1 MLKKYGYYLRQI
13 LPLMHNSWLPAALLL
28 TAVCGYMLF
37 EPLDNAVQ
45 NFFHAAFYFFN
56 LAGVLLLARANR
68 NRPLFFVIV
77 MTLAYMTVNWL
88 KYNHG
93 VIYYLTPAY
102 YNLVFFTAT
111 GLLFFYFLP
120 NRPLLS
126 ADTVNFLIIIFAAV
140 SLGESLSASEIK
152 LDFSPFINFGCGL
165 QIFDLSV
172 FWIMISVMLLHAS
185 IKDTILEVSMAFA
198 VVEIMAGFY
207 FSDRPDILSLFFAA
221 ASLTI
226 FSGIVRH
233 LFFIARKDPATGLGK
248 GRAFIAAASRLPH
261 KYGLGII
268 CIDDYK
274 HLRQAFRKS
283 GLNDIVLMISK
294 KIRALEPDAMLFRC
308 TPDEFV
314 IIFPNAEKETSFKRL
329 DEIRRQ
335 IAAAEFVLPRIKRP
349 LKITVSCSITEKKRS
364 DKVSD
369 VFIRAHRILQK
380 TYKFTQNIT
389 SQA

>member
-37 EPLDNAVQ
+37 EPFGEAAQ
-45 NFFHAAFYFFN
+45 NFFHIAFYVFN
-56 LAGVLLLARANR
+56 ITGVILLAKFNR
-68 NRPLFFVIV
+68 NRPLFFIVV
-77 MTLAYMTVNWL
+77 MTLAYMTVNYL
-88 KYNHG
+88 KYAHG

-102 YNLVFFTAT
+102 YNLIFLSAA

-126 ADTVNFLIIIFAAV
+126 SDTVNFLIIIFAAL

-152 LDFSPFINFGCGL
+152 LDFSPMINFGCGL
-165 QIFDLSV
+165 QIFGLSV
-172 FWIMISVMLLHAS
+172 FWIMISVMLLYAS
-185 IKDTILEVSMAFA
+185 FKDNILETALAFA
-198 VVEIMAGFY
+198 TVEIMTGFY
-207 FSDRPDILSLFFAA
+207 FSDRPAVLSLFFAA
-221 ASLTI
+221 AACTVFLAV
-226 FSGIVRH
+226 VRH
-233 LFFIARKDPATGLGK
+233 LFFVARKDPATGLGN
-248 GRAFIAAASRLPH
+248 GRSFIAAASKLPH
-261 KYGLGII
+261 TYGLGII

-274 HLRQAFRKS
+274 HLIQAFRKS

-294 KIRALEPDAMLFRC
+294 KIRSLEPDALLFRC

-314 IIFPNAEKETSFKRL
+314 IIFPNAEKGTSFKRL

-335 IAAAEFVLPRIKRP
+335 IAASEFILPRIKRP
-349 LKITVSCSITEKKRS
+349 LKITVSCSIAEKKRS

-369 VFIRAHRILQK
+369 VFIRARRVLQK